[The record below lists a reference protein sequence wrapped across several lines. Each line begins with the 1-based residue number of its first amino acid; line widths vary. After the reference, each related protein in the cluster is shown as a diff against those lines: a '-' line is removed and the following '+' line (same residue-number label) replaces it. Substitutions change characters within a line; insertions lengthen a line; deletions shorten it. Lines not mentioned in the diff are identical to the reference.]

1 MVLLIQFSFNERQ
14 SESEHENM
22 NRAAMHKD
30 WTQGGVVRNLWQLSW
45 PIMVSQTLTVIGP
58 TIDMIW
64 VGKLGP
70 SAIAA
75 VGVSGMIVMAIN
87 SVMMGLYTGLRAM
100 VARFIGSGDRES
112 AITVGQQTLIIG
124 LCFSLLSALVGIFLA
139 EPMLKLFGVEPD
151 VVSVGASYMR
161 IQLSGS
167 IVMSLAM
174 ITQMIMQASGD
185 TVNPMR
191 ISVVFRL
198 LHLGLC
204 PTLVFGWW
212 IFPDMGVNGA
222 ALSDVISQCLG
233 AAIGTWYVFSGKTR
247 LKLTMKG
254 FHLDKDIL
262 WRMMKI
268 GIPSSITGFQRFVPY
283 LIVVLFVA
291 PFGTAAVGANS
302 LMQRIDNFIR
312 MPAGALGSAAGVL
325 AGQNIGAGKPERA
338 EKGGWVASGLY
349 TVVMVFLSVAVWFFA
364 EQIVRLFNS
373 DPELVAVAANFM
385 RIQILGYLIMG
396 PTVVLSLCVEG
407 VGDTI
412 PTMIGTLFTMW
423 AVQVP
428 LAWALPQYTSLGV
441 DGTQWAITIALL
453 VRAVMFII
461 YFKTGRW
468 KRKSV

>member
-1 MVLLIQFSFNERQ
+1 MKNTAI
-14 SESEHENM
+14 
-22 NRAAMHKD
+22 HKD
-30 WTQGGVVRNLWQLSW
+30 WTQGGVVRNLWLLSW

-75 VGVSGMIVMAIN
+75 VGVAGMIVMAIN

-100 VARFIGSGDRES
+100 VARFIGAGDKAGAVS
-112 AITVGQQTLIIG
+112 VGQQTLVIG
-124 LCFSLLSALVGIFLA
+124 VVFSLISALVGIFLA
-139 EPMLKLFGVEPD
+139 EPMLSLFGVEAD
-151 VVSVGASYMR
+151 VVSVGAGYMR

-191 ISVVFRL
+191 ISVIFRL

-204 PTLVFGWW
+204 PALVFGWS
-212 IFPDMGVNGA
+212 IFPEMGVNGA
-222 ALSDVISQCLG
+222 ALSDVISQCVG
-233 AAIGTWYVFSGKTR
+233 ASIGIWYVFSGRTR
-247 LKLTMKG
+247 LKLTLKG

-283 LIVVLFVA
+283 LVVVLFVS

-338 EKGGWVASGLY
+338 EKGGWVAVALYSGA
-349 TVVMVFLSVAVWFFA
+349 MVIVSVLIWFFA
-364 EQIVRLFNS
+364 EEVVRLFNS
-373 DPELVAVAANFM
+373 DPELVGIAAGFM
-385 RIQILGYLIMG
+385 RIQILGYLVIG
-396 PTVVLSLCVEG
+396 PTVVLSLCIEG

-428 LAWALPQYTSLGV
+428 LAWALPEFTSLGV
-441 DGTQWAITIALL
+441 NGTQWAITIAL
-453 VRAVMFII
+453 VARAVIFII
-461 YFKTGRW
+461 YFRTGRW
-468 KRKSV
+468 KKKAV